1 MPEQRKRIPALFY
14 RNENG
19 REPVREWLRS
29 LDKAERILIGTDIK
43 TVEYGWPIGMPVCR
57 PMGMG
62 LYEIGTGLAGN
73 RTARVLFCISEG
85 QMILL
90 HGFIK
95 KSQKTAKPDLNLAIE
110 RKRVVERER

>member
-1 MPEQRKRIPALFY
+1 MAQVAQQS
-14 RNENG
+14 G
-19 REPVREWLRS
+19 SDTHRE
-29 LDKAERILIGTDIK
+29 DIK
-43 TVEYGWPIGMPVCR
+43 TAEYGWPIGMPVCR
-57 PMGMG
+57 PMGKG
-62 LYEIGTGLAGN
+62 LYEIRTGLAGN
-73 RTARVLFCISEG
+73 RTARVMFCIGEG